1 MEETIKI
8 FRRKLKE
15 HNILLDDEKE
25 KKLRLKIQKI
35 LNDFLKKEITL
46 NR

>member
-1 MEETIKI
+1 MEETIKV

-15 HNILLDDEKE
+15 YNILIDEEKE

-35 LNDFLKKEITL
+35 LNDFLKKEIK

>member
-1 MEETIKI
+1 MEETIKT

-15 HNILLDDEKE
+15 HNIVLDEDGE

-35 LNDFLKKEITL
+35 LNDYLKQKL
-46 NR
+46 LL